1 MPLLHRSRL
10 LPAVFFLVFIL
21 TSCREQPTPPA
32 SIPSGLTIA
41 GGVPTIASGAT
52 LQLVAVAQYRDG
64 TSRDVS
70 ADATWTN
77 APARAGIVQAGGK
90 FIPASDSIG
99 VETVTAAY
107 QGHKAIWQ
115 IEVTK
120 RAVFFSVTPV
130 LVQVAAGS
138 KLQYEASA
146 AFHDGSQ
153 AFVTEKVQWS
163 VSPGLAA
170 TIDAKGVLQAV
181 PGSNGEETVTATF
194 QVLRAQSKV
203 NVQAAPTHL
212 FETVIIPAGTFMMGD
227 DNSSFDDQRPAHE
240 VYVDAFEIGTHEITN
255 AQYVQFLNDG
265 LRTGQL
271 FYESSV
277 VMGKLG
283 AFGFL
288 PYIKFCPSTLFPEKF
303 IEYVQVETNAYEF
316 QVTPGYE
323 HYPVVRLSWY
333 GAAAFCAFYGYRLP
347 TEAEWEK
354 AARGG
359 QQFAN
364 GTATGELNHDLAN
377 YEGMGGAD
385 IYSGLAPVGKFPP
398 NPFGLF
404 DLSGNAAELV
414 FDIYHENYYA
424 ASPRNNP
431 FGPGPAK
438 PLGRLPGQGRCIASM
453 WRGGSWISSTRA
465 SSATYRGAFCDLPD
479 QCELPLAVAGF
490 RVARS
495 VP

>member
-170 TIDAKGVLQAV
+170 TIDANGMLQAV
-181 PGSNGEETVTATF
+181 PGSNREETVTATF

-265 LRTGQL
+265 LRTNQL
-271 FYESSV
+271 FYESSIV
-277 VMGKLG
+277 VGKLG
-283 AFGFL
+283 AFAFL
-288 PYIKFCPSTLFPEKF
+288 PYMKICPSDEFPEKF
-303 IEYVQVETNAYEF
+303 VEYVQIEPNVFEF
-316 QVTPGYE
+316 QVVPGFE
-323 HYPVVRLSWY
+323 QHPVVRLTWY

-347 TEAEWEK
+347 TEAEWER

-359 QQFAN
+359 MQLAY
-364 GTATGELNHDLAN
+364 GTASGELTHELAN
-377 YEGMGGAD
+377 YTGVGSRDVYERV
-385 IYSGLAPVGKFPP
+385 APVGKFPP
-398 NPFGLF
+398 NPFGLY
-404 DLSGNAAELV
+404 DMSGNAAEYV
-414 FDIYHENYYA
+414 FDLYA
-424 ASPRNNP
+424 ADYYQNSPRNNP
-431 FGPGPAK
+431 HGPGPLK
-438 PLGRLPGQGRCIASM
+438 PLGRLPNAIGSVM
-453 WRGGSWISSTRA
+453 WRGGSWLNSTQGCR
-465 SSATYRGAFCDLPD
+465 ATYRGAFVDLPD
-479 QCELPLAVAGF
+479 QCLTGGAVAGF

-495 VP
+495 VQ